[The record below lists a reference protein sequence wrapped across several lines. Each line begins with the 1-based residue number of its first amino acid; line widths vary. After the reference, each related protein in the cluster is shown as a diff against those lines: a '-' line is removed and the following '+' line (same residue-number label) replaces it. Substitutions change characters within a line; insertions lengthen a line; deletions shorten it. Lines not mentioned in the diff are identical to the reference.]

1 MNDKSLF
8 TSEIVRKEI
17 EHMHQLYKEIYM
29 ETPLIEMKSKEDK
42 EVLLGKMERLI
53 EMQEVLY
60 TRVNLCDDEDS
71 RLVKENFRIAAK
83 QMGLPTS
90 QIGPEVF
97 KVAREAINNLRKQ
110 VLDNLI

>member
-1 MNDKSLF
+1 
-8 TSEIVRKEI
+8 
-17 EHMHQLYKEIYM
+17 MHQLYKEIYM

-53 EMQEVLY
+53 DMQEVLY

-83 QMGLPTS
+83 QMGLPTT

-97 KVAREAINNLRKQ
+97 KVARESIKNLRKQ

>member
-8 TSEIVRKEI
+8 ASEIVKKEI
-17 EHMHQLYKEIYM
+17 EEMHKLYKEIYM
-29 ETPLIEMKSKEDK
+29 AAPLIDMESKEVK
-42 EVLLGKMERLI
+42 EELLGKMERLI
-53 EMQEVLY
+53 DKQEVLY

-83 QMGLPTS
+83 QMGLPAT

-97 KVAREAINNLRKQ
+97 KIARASIASLRQQ